1 MQEQALDFFDY
12 IAAFKRR
19 RLSIILIAATVF
31 AIGAVSAWLWP
42 ATYQSSATILIKEQD
57 IPSELVQSTV
67 TSYASQRIQAISQRV
82 MARPNLLEIIDKYN
96 LFQDERKRLTTEEI
110 VTEMRDNISL
120 DMIDA
125 QVVDPRSGRPTAA
138 TIAFSLSFSGESPDQ
153 VQKVA
158 NELMSLYLKE
168 NLRERSEQASETF
181 EFLSDES
188 ARLSDEI
195 AKLEA
200 KLAAFKEAHA
210 DALPGMAELNFKI
223 MERTEEEISDI
234 ANEIRSLE
242 DTKANLNSQLALM
255 KPYGD
260 AQGDNIMLDPAARLQ
275 AMRTEYLRMSARYS
289 EDHPDVM
296 RTKREIKALEQET
309 GAVDSSS
316 LEIEKLEELRSQ
328 SASLRNRY
336 SAEHPDVVKVEQQIK
351 ALEASIA
358 STPRVT
364 PTVRTSKPSNPAYL
378 QLEAKIESAGVR
390 ISALQRKR
398 ENLEQKLSDY
408 ERRVADAPKR
418 EWEYRTLARDLD
430 NATKKY
436 QELRAKEMQAK
447 IAQQLEKDSKGER
460 FEIVEPPILPEEP
473 VSPNRPAI
481 LFLSLVLALGSGVG
495 FAALAESLD
504 DSVHGSKS
512 VAMVLGAAPL
522 AMIPYLENDRETS
535 RRKRR
540 LATRAVAAVGAV
552 ILLIVALHVFWT
564 PLDVLWYKALRKADV
579 VINT

>member
-1 MQEQALDFFDY
+1 MQEQGLDFSDY

-19 RLSIILIAATVF
+19 RLSIILIGVVVF
-31 AIGAVSAWLWP
+31 IIGAVSAWLWP

-82 MARPNLLEIIDKYN
+82 MARPNLLEIIDKYD
-96 LFQDERKRLTTEEI
+96 LFKEERKRLTTEEI

-120 DMIDA
+120 NMIDA

-138 TIAFSLSFSGESPDQ
+138 TIAFSLSFSGESPSQ

-168 NLRERSEQASETF
+168 NLKERSQQASETL

-188 ARLSDEI
+188 TRLSGDI
-195 AKLEA
+195 TKLEE
-200 KLAAFKEAHA
+200 KLAAFKEEHA
-210 DALPGMAELNFKI
+210 DALPGMAELNFKVL
-223 MERTEEEISDI
+223 ERTEEDISDI
-234 ANEIRSLE
+234 TNQIRSLE
-242 DTKANLNSQLALM
+242 DTSAYLNSQLAQM
-255 KPYGD
+255 SPYGD
-260 AQGDNIMLDPAARLQ
+260 TQGDSMMLDPATRLQ

-296 RTKREIKALEQET
+296 RTKREIKALEKET

-336 SAEHPDVVKVEQQIK
+336 SAEHPDIVKLEQQIK

-358 STPRVT
+358 AAPEAASAST
-364 PTVRTSKPSNPAYL
+364 TSKPSNPAYIQL
-378 QLEAKIESAGVR
+378 QAEIESTGVK
-390 ISALQRKR
+390 IGGLQRKR
-398 ENLEQKLSDY
+398 ENLEQKLADY
-408 ERRVADAPKR
+408 ERRVAEAPKR
-418 EWEYRTLARDLD
+418 EWEYRTLARELQ
-430 NATKKY
+430 NATQKY

-504 DSVHGSKS
+504 DSVRGSKS
-512 VAMVLGAAPL
+512 VAMALGAAPL
-522 AMIPYLENDRETS
+522 AAIPYLENEREVS

-552 ILLIVALHVFWT
+552 VLLIAALHVFWT